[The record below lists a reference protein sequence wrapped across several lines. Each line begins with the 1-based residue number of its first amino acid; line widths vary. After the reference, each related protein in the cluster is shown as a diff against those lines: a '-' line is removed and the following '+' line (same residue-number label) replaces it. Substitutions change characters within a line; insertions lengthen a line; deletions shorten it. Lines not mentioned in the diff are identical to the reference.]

1 MKHLKYFGELILE
14 DVQSYEFYLLSDNP
28 ILVKYSFVDAVNNSY
43 LVEFKNKSNV
53 RSNQPSNTYE
63 LSYFVKSDD
72 FYSVSKIVNVNPY
85 RILKTVFTDIL
96 NDFIKRFNLTKKIY
110 FIGLS
115 KDRER
120 DYISSRTK
128 MYKRY
133 LDMNTPSR
141 FKVSQNGNKIE
152 LNRT

>member
-53 RSNQPSNTYE
+53 RSNQPSKTYE

>member
-1 MKHLKYFGELILE
+1 MKHLKYFGEPILE